1 MDNQLQEII
10 ELQKQQ
16 NQLLKKHLTRIRFS
30 LWALLVLM
38 TLTGV
43 GLGLGVY
50 LTRPRTAAIARFP
63 RATASSKPYTLSISS
78 ATDLPTAPPSAVYS
92 DPAMLNLYEPKYTPN
107 GLPSVNVSEI
117 IK

>member
-10 ELQKQQ
+10 ELQKEQ

-43 GLGLGVY
+43 CLGVGVY
-50 LTRPRTAAIARFP
+50 LIRPT
-63 RATASSKPYTLSISS
+63 ATALIPPL
-78 ATDLPTAPPSAVYS
+78 TAPAAPAERLGLANPNVPPTPAE
-92 DPAMLNLYEPKYTPN
+92 DPFAP
-107 GLPSVNVSEI
+107 
-117 IK
+117 